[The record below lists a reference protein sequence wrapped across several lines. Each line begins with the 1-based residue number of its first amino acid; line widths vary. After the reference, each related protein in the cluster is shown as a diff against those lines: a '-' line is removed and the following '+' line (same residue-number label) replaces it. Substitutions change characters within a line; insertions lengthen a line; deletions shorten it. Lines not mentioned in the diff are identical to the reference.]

1 MKRILVII
9 FFLSSFIAKSQIDPN
24 EVLYH
29 PLCNGDANGSIA
41 INITGGISPLNYY
54 WLNGTGT
61 ADSLYGLVD
70 GVYTLIVNDA
80 LVTDTF
86 YFTLQ
91 SPQLLEVD
99 VTTTDSILLCYGD
112 TTVLTASIS
121 GGTSPYSILWNDGD
135 TNLNKVVGAGSY
147 TVEVTDAN
155 ACFSSD
161 SIVITESDSL
171 EIAITYT
178 NISCNEG
185 ASATITA
192 SGGTEPYSYLWNTG
206 DTASTIDSLSGL
218 TYWVVVTDAN
228 GCKVTSDTI
237 YLNYYELNTEV
248 YYNDSTH
255 TANIE
260 IESSTSSGPFSYEW
274 LNIFNTSIGNGQI
287 SPVLCEG
294 TYFVITTDLSNS
306 CSVTDTVLVDLG
318 DILDTAT
325 TTIYPDSN
333 LWGFAPYTYLW
344 SNGETSIHADICPG
358 DHWVEVTDINNCLVR
373 EDFTIENI
381 IITLD
386 PASAILECDL
396 ENIDID
402 LKVSAAG
409 GIAPYSFEWWNGST
423 ENSINLGLSPGN
435 FSVTVIDANGCI
447 EDTSFVIAA
456 MTSEC
461 IPNVFTPNGDTQNDT
476 WSLEDT
482 FLYEDSEVRIYGRF
496 GRLLFQSVGYHKD
509 WDGTNQGDKVP
520 DGVYFYSIEIGH
532 GFDQINGTV
541 TILR

>member
-24 EVLYH
+24 EDLYP
-29 PLCNGDANGSIA
+29 PLCYGDANGSIA
-41 INITGGISPLNYY
+41 INITGGTGPLNYY

-61 ADSLYGLVD
+61 ADSLYGLVA
-70 GVYTLIVNDA
+70 GVYTLIVTDV
-80 LVTDTF
+80 LGTDTF
-86 YFTLQ
+86 YFPLE
-91 SPQLLEVD
+91 SPQLLQVD

-112 TTVLTASIS
+112 TTVLNTSIS

-135 TNLNKVVGAGSY
+135 TNLNRVVVAGLY

-161 SIVITESDSL
+161 IIVITEPDSL
-171 EIAITYT
+171 EISIVYT

-192 SGGTEPYSYLWNTG
+192 SGGTEPYSYLLNTG

-294 TYFVITTDLSNS
+294 TYFVITTDLSNN
-306 CSVTDTVLVDLG
+306 CSFTDTVLIENLIII
-318 DILDTAT
+318 ILD
-325 TTIYPDSN
+325 PS
-333 LWGFAPYTYLW
+333 
-344 SNGETSIHADICPG
+344 
-358 DHWVEVTDINNCLVR
+358 
-373 EDFTIENI
+373 
-381 IITLD
+381 
-386 PASAILECDL
+386 SAIL
-396 ENIDID
+396 
-402 LKVSAAG
+402 
-409 GIAPYSFEWWNGST
+409 
-423 ENSINLGLSPGN
+423 
-435 FSVTVIDANGCI
+435 
-447 EDTSFVIAA
+447 
-456 MTSEC
+456 
-461 IPNVFTPNGDTQNDT
+461 
-476 WSLEDT
+476 
-482 FLYEDSEVRIYGRF
+482 
-496 GRLLFQSVGYHKD
+496 
-509 WDGTNQGDKVP
+509 
-520 DGVYFYSIEIGH
+520 
-532 GFDQINGTV
+532 
-541 TILR
+541 